1 MTTEQSRLRIMVVD
15 DNRDAADL
23 IAQFLEMYGHAAI
36 PVYGGAEALKTAE
49 TFDPDIFFV
58 DLGMPGMDGLQ
69 LVSTLRQ
76 SAKFQ
81 STKIIALT
89 AWGDNASRAQT
100 KAVGFDHHLVKPA
113 NLDEILN
120 LVQKP
125 REAPAE
131 SGNVL
136 LCASAPTVPQQAPMT
151 LQ

>member
-1 MTTEQSRLRIMVVD
+1 MVVD
-15 DNRDAADL
+15 DSRDAADL
-23 IAQFLEMYGHAAI
+23 IAEFLGIYGYHAI
-36 PVYGGAEALKTAE
+36 PVYEGAEALATAE
-49 TFDPDIFFV
+49 TFDPDILFV
-58 DLGMPGMDGLQ
+58 DLGMPGINGLRV
-69 LVSTLRQ
+69 VSTLRQ

-89 AWGDNASRAQT
+89 AWGDDATRAQT

-120 LVQKP
+120 LVQEP

-136 LCASAPTVPQQAPMT
+136 PCASAPSLQEQAPMA